1 MFTSLFR
8 GEVDDGGSFFT
19 GLKLERQREMMGK
32 SRVTE
37 GKALN
42 GDGLSAGVGDFEY
55 LLSGLSDIGLWER
68 KRGGVKDETV
78 L

>member
-1 MFTSLFR
+1 
-8 GEVDDGGSFFT
+8 
-19 GLKLERQREMMGK
+19 MMGK